1 MQPSQENL
9 KFIWFDGELLP
20 AWAQLLDLAARMC
33 PLSEETRGWFSRF
46 ANSPGTADGRTI
58 LLQSEILL
66 TSIRQQKAALL
77 NQLERTRADHQA
89 ARIIAAWEYSL
100 ETMIQQ
106 ARSKKTCSWKIEGM
120 AESNDPDRGDGN
132 ITLRQV

>member
-33 PLSEETRGWFSRF
+33 PLSEETRGWVSRF
-46 ANSPGTADGRTI
+46 ANSPGIADGRTI
-58 LLQSEILL
+58 TLQSEILL
-66 TSIRQQKAALL
+66 TAIRQQKAALL

-89 ARIIAAWEYSL
+89 SRIIAAWEYSL

-106 ARSKKTCSWKIEGM
+106 ARSKKT
-120 AESNDPDRGDGN
+120 
-132 ITLRQV
+132 